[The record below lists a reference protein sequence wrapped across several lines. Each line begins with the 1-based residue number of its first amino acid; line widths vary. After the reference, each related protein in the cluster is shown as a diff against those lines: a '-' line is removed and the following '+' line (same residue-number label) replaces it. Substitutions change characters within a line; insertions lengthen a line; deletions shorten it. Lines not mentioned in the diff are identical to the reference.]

1 MNIEELAK
9 KFIALASKSTLS
21 KAEQEEARD
30 LMRQLKEAGMSNEEI
45 SKLSKG
51 KWTPSTIKFYTP
63 GIKAADPSPW
73 QDTISL
79 LENIISKGMTLE
91 DVELAANVD
100 EYLRN
105 KGLTLEQIID
115 LVIDADSDS
124 VNLRT
129 LVSMHK
135 ELKESGLSFKDV
147 AETLSFKKQ
156 LEERN
161 LTIDSLAPLVELA
174 KNYGEPAQVI
184 EAFSQYTSLIE
195 LKEKI
200 SAANSE
206 LESVNLE
213 QVSAN
218 QHLDETQSELSR
230 IQESLKAYDEVNKL
244 GFSEPE
250 LLKLSNLAK
259 KHGTVKKVLN
269 AVEAYADYA
278 EINEGINEAKTKLS
292 NIEAKIGQLEISYSH
307 LKTATSMC
315 DALIHQYKFG
325 LDAISTIYSMAKKYG
340 EPLDVLK
347 AIEAYGKLQVLQHEL
362 DELGGQVTQC
372 KELLA
377 QLQGEYRETL
387 DSLESL
393 NTKALQVGAEMGKV
407 EGELAASRQWRT
419 LMNLIKSPAVADYVE
434 HGPTVLSLAVA
445 LLKWISSNE
454 GRFKS
459 SYDIKAGLQS
469 LIKQLGG
476 VW

>member
-21 KAEQEEARD
+21 KAEQEEARY

-45 SKLSKG
+45 SKLSEG
-51 KWTPSTIKFYTP
+51 RWTPSTIKFYTP
-63 GIKAADPSPW
+63 RIKAADPSPW

-79 LENIISKGMTLE
+79 LENVISKGMTLE

-100 EYLRN
+100 QYLKN
-105 KGLTLEQIID
+105 KELTLEQMID

-129 LVSMHK
+129 LVSMHR
-135 ELKESGLSFKDV
+135 ELKESRLSFKDV

-174 KNYGEPAQVI
+174 KNYGESAQVI

-213 QVSAN
+213 QASAYK
-218 QHLDETQSELSR
+218 HLNETQSELSR
-230 IQESLKAYDEVNKL
+230 MQEPLKAYEEVQKL

-259 KHGTVKKVLN
+259 KHGTVKEVLK
-269 AVEAYADYA
+269 AVKAYAD
-278 EINEGINEAKTKLS
+278 NKGKTKLS
-292 NIEAKIGQLEISYSH
+292 NLEAKIGQLETAYSH
-307 LKTATSMC
+307 LKTATNMC

-347 AIEAYGKLQVLQHEL
+347 AIEEYGKLQVLQHEL
-362 DELGGQVTQC
+362 DELGGKVTQC
-372 KELLA
+372 KELLG

-407 EGELAASRQWRT
+407 EGELAASRQWRQV
-419 LMNLIKSPAVADYVE
+419 MNLIKDPVTVDYAE
-434 HGPTVLSLAVA
+434 YGPTVLVLTVS

-459 SYDIKAGLQS
+459 SYDIKLGLQS